1 MELAQA
7 VLDLREQYPRWGK
20 DKLVVLLRREGWQV
34 STSDIRCDGRAYPN
48 SAQSPWGAQRACAEE
63 DLRLQ
68 TTTSS
73 PLRHTQ
79 APRVP
84 GQEPGDLV
92 ELDTSELRPLP
103 GIVLRHFT
111 ARDVV
116 SRWGVVEVHTKAT
129 STTAM
134 GFLESLAKRMPFR
147 PKDLTGGRGL

>member
-1 MELAQA
+1 MVGRILTQLKARG
-7 VLDLREQYPRWGK
+7 VLKEPVRKRISVCRRQHPRPYAIRK
-20 DKLVVLLRREGWQV
+20 PQEYQV
-34 STSDIRCDGRAYPN
+34 
-48 SAQSPWGAQRACAEE
+48 
-63 DLRLQ
+63 
-68 TTTSS
+68 
-73 PLRHTQ
+73 
-79 APRVP
+79 
-84 GQEPGDLV
+84 QEPGDLV

-147 PKDLTGGRGL
+147 PKGLTGGRGL